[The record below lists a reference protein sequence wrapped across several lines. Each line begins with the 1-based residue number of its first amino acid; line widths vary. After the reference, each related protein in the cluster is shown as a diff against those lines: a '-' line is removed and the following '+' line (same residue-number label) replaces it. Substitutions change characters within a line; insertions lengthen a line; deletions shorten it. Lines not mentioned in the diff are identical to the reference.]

1 MFNTILGSFYHAI
14 DSCSY
19 TSFLKEDTALPMMY
33 MEDAIR
39 ATIELMEAPKE
50 DVKIRSSY
58 NLAGISFTP
67 SDLANAITEELPDFK
82 MNYQPDFRQA
92 IADSWPKSIDDT
104 AAKEDWG
111 WKEAYDL
118 RKMVKVMLE
127 NVDPSKLK

>member
-1 MFNTILGSFYHAI
+1 
-14 DSCSY
+14 
-19 TSFLKEDTALPMMY
+19 

-67 SDLANAITEELPDFK
+67 SELANAISQELPAFQ

-118 RKMVKVMLE
+118 QKMVKVMLE
-127 NVDPSKLK
+127 NVDPTKLK